1 MILNLRFNDFTF
13 NIKLHQK
20 LRFQQNI
27 RFLSAILTQTNATIE
42 ILCMDGNVA
51 IIIKFKHVEKDV
63 YIWIKFIH
71 KFWKRNE
78 IWMEKYRKNKRI
90 RKTRFHTTDA
100 MKRRKGFGA

>member
-27 RFLSAILTQTNATIE
+27 RFLSAILTQTNATIK

-63 YIWIKFIH
+63 YI
-71 KFWKRNE
+71 
-78 IWMEKYRKNKRI
+78 
-90 RKTRFHTTDA
+90 
-100 MKRRKGFGA
+100 